1 MLGSGLR
8 LLTLDLTGTVF
19 RFRKPPFVSY
29 QEMAAAYGVDT
40 DLDKIRNGFLGAWKT
55 LNASFPHFGSTTH
68 GDSKAWWH
76 SLVHDVMKGDG
87 FLFNAIECSSNDRL
101 IADALGKD
109 YNFDKVEP
117 IARDL
122 YILYSNPTPYEV
134 FPDAALF
141 LDTISKA
148 GKRPFKLG
156 VITNFDRRI
165 HGVMDALDLSRHFD
179 FLVCSEDAGA
189 SKPDPA
195 IFAKAVEAVLKVAL
209 LWGVSCVCA
218 AHPAPRIWVPP
229 LPPRPRTL
237 PPRDR

>member
-1 MLGSGLR
+1 M
-8 LLTLDLTGTVF
+8 
-19 RFRKPPFVSY
+19 
-29 QEMAAAYGVDT
+29 
-40 DLDKIRNGFLGAWKT
+40 
-55 LNASFPHFGSTTH
+55 
-68 GDSKAWWH
+68 
-76 SLVHDVMKGDG
+76 
-87 FLFNAIECSSNDRL
+87 

-141 LDTISKA
+141 LDTIPKA

-195 IFAKAVEAVLKVAL
+195 IFAKAVEAAGLEAVDKSEEAVHVGDDEDKDIRGALDAGWSAMLIDRQGKAKESEATKVCESFQEVQQVLKL
-209 LWGVSCVCA
+209 EDILKQK
-218 AHPAPRIWVPP
+218 
-229 LPPRPRTL
+229 T
-237 PPRDR
+237 